1 MAAAS
6 AETDPLAASDLLVV
20 ILDTNPF
27 AWYACSQ
34 ESNNDGAESLAFD
47 EALRSVLVF
56 CNAHLALRHE
66 NHLAI
71 YSAGLKESSLL
82 YSSVDSIKGP
92 RATHGAVHLPPAR
105 DEDITHDA
113 NSYQRFR
120 SVDDTIASQIRRIEK
135 QAEYKPGM
143 QDKSVTFASC
153 LTKTL
158 CYVNRISKDESL
170 PALKARI
177 LVMSVSGEASHQYIP
192 IMNCI
197 FAAQKASIPIDVCK
211 IYGEDAVFLQQAAH
225 LTKASYYRLER
236 RSGLLQY
243 LMMAFLP
250 GIAVRKHLHLPTQEQ
265 IDLRAACFCHKKI
278 VDIGYVCS
286 VCLSIFCSPLPVC
299 TTCRTKFPPS
309 SLKRLMGV
317 GGASFGPAGKKR
329 KLPPGRTD
337 SARASPAPSPSL

>member
-1 MAAAS
+1 MATPAQEA
-6 AETDPLAASDLLVV
+6 DPSSASDLLIV

-34 ESNNDGAESLAFD
+34 GTDDSEGGRLSLD
-47 EALRSVLVF
+47 EALKSVLVF

-66 NHLAI
+66 NHLAV
-71 YSAGLKESSLL
+71 YNADLNESSLL
-82 YSSVDSIKGP
+82 YSSVDHIKGP
-92 RATHGAVHLPPAR
+92 RATAGAVHLPPAI
-105 DEDITHDA
+105 DVDGTTHDA
-113 NSYQRFR
+113 NSYQKFK
-120 SVDDTIASQIRRIEK
+120 SVDDAIASQLRRFEK
-135 QAEYKPGM
+135 QAEYKAGL
-143 QDKSVTFASC
+143 QDKSATLASC
-153 LTKTL
+153 LSKAL
-158 CYVNRISKDESL
+158 CYVNRINKDDAL
-170 PALKARI
+170 PTLRARI
-177 LVMSVSGEASHQYIP
+177 LVLSVSGEASHQYIP

-211 IYGEDAVFLQQAAH
+211 IYGDDAVFLQQAAH
-225 LTKASYYRLER
+225 LTKASYYRLEH

-250 GIAVRKHLHLPTQEQ
+250 GLAVRKHLHLPTQEQ

-286 VCLSIFCSPLPVC
+286 VCLSIFCNPLPVC

-317 GGASFGPAGKKR
+317 GGASFALSGPKKR
-329 KLPPGRTD
+329 KLPPGRAG
-337 SARASPAPSPSL
+337 SARASPAPA